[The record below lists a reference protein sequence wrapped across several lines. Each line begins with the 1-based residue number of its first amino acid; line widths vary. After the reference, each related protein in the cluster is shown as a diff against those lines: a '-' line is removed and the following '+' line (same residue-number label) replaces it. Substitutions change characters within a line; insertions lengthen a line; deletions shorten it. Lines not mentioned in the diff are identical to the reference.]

1 MFLIPDGLSRRSFPP
16 QKKRRQEVSLAATG
30 IDFNR
35 ILLSA

>member
-1 MFLIPDGLSRRSFPP
+1 MDLTSGLSCHQKIGGERMPP
-16 QKKRRQEVSLAATG
+16 AAIG